1 MRLFTSVAVMVVV
14 LAGTEGKESLA
25 VGSPGASSVGVALG
39 DDLGMPE
46 WLQNIPAESKIA
58 KYRKRRFINFPTG
71 SKLELELVLTVPTEG
86 LGDSGSIVVENDL
99 VFSLPNAS
107 QVQYYTGRSLGPGQQ
122 RLDLF
127 SRVEEFLKGW
137 GFDGHVCTLKA
148 ICDVAELPFDHGLL
162 GEVVNLV
169 LRATGTSHNEID
181 SEEVPEDEYSLAYYY
196 GRHHGSCSSL
206 YPECP
211 ISVTNI
217 VSQVIP
223 I

>member
-1 MRLFTSVAVMVVV
+1 MVVV
-14 LAGTEGKESLA
+14 LACTEGKESLA

-39 DDLGMPE
+39 DDLGTPE

-58 KYRKRRFINFPTG
+58 KYRKRRKRTLSYKASHP
-71 SKLELELVLTVPTEG
+71 SLQLELVLTVPTEG
-86 LGDSGSIVVENDL
+86 LGESGSIVVENDL

-211 ISVTNI
+211 ISITNI